1 MEMHYDD
8 YYTVACLLVCIGLV
22 AGLAETTAALQV
34 PIAVAF
40 AQVFRRRILDGVG
53 HADAVR
59 LLDRGQLTAG
69 GRGRECGERGR
80 HLRTGDVVDADGQQR
95 NAGALVA
102 ECKVNAFL
110 RHRNRANL
118 RVDDDLEIQN
128 NNRTNV
134 FRIPPA
140 MTSLFIHDPTPNN
153 IKGVQLFQL
162 AAPSATLTS
171 PIDFQ
176 LFKQTQL
183 LLFYPVRVAHLSLP
197 L

>member
-8 YYTVACLLVCIGLV
+8 YYYTVACLLVCIGLV

-118 RVDDDLEIQN
+118 RVDDDLEIHTTTTKTGQMCLEFH
-128 NNRTNV
+128 R
-134 FRIPPA
+134 
-140 MTSLFIHDPTPNN
+140 
-153 IKGVQLFQL
+153 Q
-162 AAPSATLTS
+162 
-171 PIDFQ
+171 
-176 LFKQTQL
+176 
-183 LLFYPVRVAHLSLP
+183 
-197 L
+197 

>member
-80 HLRTGDVVDADGQQR
+80 HLRTGDVVNADGQQR

-110 RHRNRANL
+110 RHRDRTNL
-118 RVDDDLEIQN
+118 RVDDDLE
-128 NNRTNV
+128 
-134 FRIPPA
+134 
-140 MTSLFIHDPTPNN
+140 MTRMRLEFAHNDFIIRSTQT
-153 IKGVQLFQL
+153 KGSKKYE
-162 AAPSATLTS
+162 SATWHACITLIS
-171 PIDFQ
+171 N
-176 LFKQTQL
+176 
-183 LLFYPVRVAHLSLP
+183 V
-197 L
+197 